1 MARPPEIAQF
11 RTRNSPAAAARG
23 RDHSRI
29 IGSRDVVVDDRAEPQ
44 LHLYWGI
51 RMSSYRTTLFLL
63 PSAAILGAATMLQPV
78 AVEEVEASQCL
89 SSAAAVRQEY
99 PGAWPSWTLRAP
111 GHKGARCWFPATRE
125 ARGRRIDS
133 ARDHAI
139 AEARPR
145 ESARNRKPDNGLP
158 ASADETD
165 LLGLSVRTR
174 MAQIPISLLEDTAA
188 TTFNERFEAAFAR
201 SSLRQSSIIR
211 RMVDPG
217 RNPQ

>member
-1 MARPPEIAQF
+1 MIFIPC
-11 RTRNSPAAAARG
+11 
-23 RDHSRI
+23 
-29 IGSRDVVVDDRAEPQ
+29 
-44 LHLYWGI
+44 
-51 RMSSYRTTLFLL
+51 
-63 PSAAILGAATMLQPV
+63 PV
-78 AVEEVEASQCL
+78 AVALCASLVGVQASPCL
-89 SSAAAVRQEY
+89 SSASAVRQEY

-111 GHKGARCWFPATRE
+111 GHKGARCWYPATRE

-174 MAQIPISLLEDTAA
+174 MAQIPI
-188 TTFNERFEAAFAR
+188 
-201 SSLRQSSIIR
+201 
-211 RMVDPG
+211 
-217 RNPQ
+217 